1 MSYTNG
7 LDDPSAYFQT
17 ALYTG
22 AGSTV
27 VTVTN
32 DGNSD
37 LQPDFLWFKRRD
49 SAGGHAL
56 LDTSRGANVTSGFG
70 PTGYSFV
77 LNSNSTASEVADSTG
92 VMTITS
98 DGFTVKELTYAG
110 GNTNTG
116 SMVAWQWHCN
126 GGTNSSNTDGSITST
141 VQANQDAGFSIGT
154 FTGTGLAATI
164 GHGLGVKPDM
174 LILKSRNNPSG
185 AAMYWMVAHV
195 GLDGMAGTKNLFMN
209 ETWAADTSSA
219 VWGNVAPT
227 SSVFTVSTNAAVNY
241 SGNNMLFYAFANKQG
256 YSKFGSYVGNGNPNG
271 PFIYTGFKPAFVL
284 IKNVDATQVWIMYDG
299 ARKPFNRDDNV
310 ASIYASETNA
320 EYTGASYHNLD
331 ILSNGFKIRL
341 TDASQNGN
349 GNKHIYMAFAE
360 NPFVTSTGIPTTAR

>member
-1 MSYTNG
+1 MAYTNI
-7 LDDPSAYFQT
+7 DDPSAYFQT

-98 DGFTVKELTYAG
+98 DGFTVKEMTYAG

-126 GGTNSSNTDGSITST
+126 GGTTSSNTDGSITST
-141 VQANQDAGFSIGT
+141 VQANQDAGFSIVT
-154 FTGTGLAATI
+154 WTGNENSSATV

-174 LILKSRNNPSG
+174 VFFKRRNATYNWVVYCG
-185 AAMYWMVAHV
+185 QLGIV
-195 GLDGMAGTKNLFMN
+195 G
-209 ETWAADTSSA
+209 
-219 VWGNVAPT
+219 
-227 SSVFTVSTNAAVNY
+227 
-241 SGNNMLFYAFANKQG
+241 GNNMFAYLNLTNPAEQGAGFNFTSTTITPTNGAPTNSGNMIAYCFAEKQG
-256 YSKFGSYVGNGNPNG
+256 YSKFGSYVGNGNDNG
-271 PFIYTGFKPAFVL
+271 PFVYTGFKPAFVMV
-284 IKNVDATQVWIMYDG
+284 KNANATKNWYMW
-299 ARKPFNRDDNV
+299 DNKRNPV
-310 ASIYASETNA
+310 SYTHLRAHET
-320 EYTGASYHNLD
+320 
-331 ILSNGFKIRL
+331 
-341 TDASQNGN
+341 
-349 GNKHIYMAFAE
+349 
-360 NPFVTSTGIPTTAR
+360 